1 MKPTMRLPFHTK
13 KIIVITAMFLS
24 LSGCVGAVVTTPE
37 PERERIPLTYQ
48 KTDGDLTTRAW
59 CGVTLW
65 AVIVPVP
72 LKLPVCKLH
81 EGQSLTSPFYA
92 CGPLMTLGPI
102 FHGYKGNA
110 LCGKFSGLL

>member
-13 KIIVITAMFLS
+13 KIIAITAMFLS
-24 LSGCVGAVVTTPE
+24 LSGCVGGVVTTPE

-81 EGQSLTSPFYA
+81 EGQSLTSSFYA
-92 CGPLMTLGPI
+92 CGPLMALGPI
-102 FHGYKGNA
+102 SHGYKGNA
-110 LCGKFSGLL
+110 LCGVFHGW